1 MNKKSEF
8 RYCCVLKFYYH
19 HKMHFKNGHF
29 RFLRSSKNLWDLTD
43 GSHQERNPKCDI
55 PLYFRGQATINHYLV
70 AWKPDGHYFRLKYT
84 LKEPTIE
91 TGDTAS
97 LTITNLHR
105 NDEGSYRCNATN
117 QLTTVISDA
126 ATLTVHCKFISLFY
140 KSRRTHASL
149 KVQGMTWTVWQTDL
163 SYECCY
169 FILFKCALALDIVC
183 YVILYLIRCN
193 NRETKEL

>member
-1 MNKKSEF
+1 MA
-8 RYCCVLKFYYH
+8 VT
-19 HKMHFKNGHF
+19 KNETQNVTFHCTLEG
-29 RFLRSSKNLWDLTD
+29 K
-43 GSHQERNPKCDI
+43 
-55 PLYFRGQATINHYLV
+55 PLSTITWWHGNQMV
-70 AWKPDGHYFRLKYT
+70 ITSDSKYT

-169 FILFKCALALDIVC
+169 FILFKCALTLDIVC